1 MTAVCQSPLE
11 SACHVPSVVAEPPL
25 PPCPS
30 MCHHPLALS
39 SKLNPCRWK
48 VQPGCGWF
56 AWSSSLLSLAPAWTL
71 MSPLFPLGSFASA
84 VPPAWARSMRPTITP
99 RTPLALRIRVV
110 PFLRS

>member
-1 MTAVCQSPLE
+1 MTAVRHSPLE
-11 SACHVPSVVAEPPL
+11 LACHVPSAVDEPPL

-30 MCHHPLALS
+30 MCHQPLELS
-39 SKLNPCRWK
+39 SKLNPWRWK

-56 AWSSSLLSLAPAWTL
+56 AWISLLSPAPAWTL
-71 MSPLFPLGSFASA
+71 MSPLLPGGLLARA